1 MRLTAHVETRD
12 CSVVSDQSSWCPC
25 PEFIFRRLPL
35 QSFIQSLPLLVCT
48 AERQNQ
54 IHLLL
59 GYHRPRTS
67 LTRYSTQGSI
77 TAVSLP
83 ISARR
88 GAHGADEFSAHV
100 AVIAESA
107 LEGDRGDGLVGFDQ
121 KLADFADAK
130 LADVS

>member
-1 MRLTAHVETRD
+1 M
-12 CSVVSDQSSWCPC
+12 
-25 PEFIFRRLPL
+25 
-35 QSFIQSLPLLVCT
+35 
-48 AERQNQ
+48 
-54 IHLLL
+54 
-59 GYHRPRTS
+59 
-67 LTRYSTQGSI
+67 
-77 TAVSLP
+77 SLP